1 MKMFIAEAVQVLSA
15 ARNPDSRSDHGH
27 NRTARAFRRALLALL
42 ALGLLGG
49 ISQAQEPLVIAPDGG
64 VSIAKTLSVGG
75 KVSAPTLDIG
85 DGVVLDGKAGRNVFK
100 DIEKSDGNGLRVG
113 AAWGMYGIWANTG
126 QVVVGGTDGVN
137 LQNGKVVVN
146 TDGNVGIGTAPTA
159 NKLSVSGGASFT
171 GSVGIGTAS
180 APAATLDVAGDAKV
194 SGEMTAK
201 TAKVTG
207 DLRAASVQ
215 ATSVNGERAPI
226 VLTLGAK
233 NNTGNGKWSSLQVD
247 IGPYCADDD
256 GCTIRLLM
264 QNLKDWEVKIA
275 EELIMIRAVGA
286 YSFFGHTR
294 QFGGG
299 EWNNWVL
306 NHGDKK
312 FRLFNDPSDWCRA
325 DNYPGDWAF
334 ERNGTALSKTN
345 ISITCK
351 PNIDARIIIYDR

>member
-1 MKMFIAEAVQVLSA
+1 
-15 ARNPDSRSDHGH
+15 
-27 NRTARAFRRALLALL
+27 
-42 ALGLLGG
+42 
-49 ISQAQEPLVIAPDGG
+49 
-64 VSIAKTLSVGG
+64 
-75 KVSAPTLDIG
+75 
-85 DGVVLDGKAGRNVFK
+85 VLDGKAGRNVFK
-100 DIEKSDGNGLRVG
+100 DIEKSDGDGLRVG

-207 DLRAASVQ
+207 DLKAASVQ
-215 ATSVNGERAPI
+215 AASVNGERAPI